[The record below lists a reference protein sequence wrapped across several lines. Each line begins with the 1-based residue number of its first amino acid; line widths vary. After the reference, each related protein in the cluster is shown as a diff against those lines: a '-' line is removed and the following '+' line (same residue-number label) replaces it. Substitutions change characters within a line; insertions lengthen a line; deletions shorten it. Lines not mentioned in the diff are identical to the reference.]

1 VTELNRAS
9 TGSDLLAVA
18 KAYDELADAAAR
30 LASAVE
36 RDDRETGLLPQ
47 GRACRS
53 A

>member
-1 VTELNRAS
+1 VAELNRAS

-18 KAYDELADAAAR
+18 KAYDDLADVAAR

-47 GRACRS
+47 AARRS